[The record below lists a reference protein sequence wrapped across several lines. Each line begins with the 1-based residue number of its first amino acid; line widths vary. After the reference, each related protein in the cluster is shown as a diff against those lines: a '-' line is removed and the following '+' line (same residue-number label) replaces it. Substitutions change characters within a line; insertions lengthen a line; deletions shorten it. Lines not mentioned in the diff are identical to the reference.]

1 MPAYQS
7 LTTSDELACSCT
19 ATSAVASSVYGL
31 IQTHPD
37 APDRPLVD
45 FDIALTFIPALLLGV
60 SFGGQTP
67 LVFKC
72 EPSQG
77 TRDPEIYQKPMLC
90 RALSLTSCFLCM
102 HDLHACIEVDPQ

>member
-1 MPAYQS
+1 MLSVLGASLQQAFMLPA
-7 LTTSDELACSCT
+7 

-60 SFGGQTP
+60 SFGAQTAACVHASS
-67 LVFKC
+67 LRSSGGFF
-72 EPSQG
+72 
-77 TRDPEIYQKPMLC
+77 MLLQ
-90 RALSLTSCFLCM
+90 A
-102 HDLHACIEVDPQ
+102 